1 MRELKDIR
9 SLRALRAEQY
19 LQRSQMSPEIDSDV
33 TEAAERDESVV
44 VEMPNRKPRTA
55 DDTEEVPPTASKPRK
70 RSSRQKQAS
79 TKQKQTSTSANRSW
93 EVTQKVDGDESA
105 PAVSGRS
112 QDVDVSDS
120 SLRGGASSGVEKTV
134 RPDVVT
140 RSPHPYSARLSK
152 PLQAFRVE
160 QAWDVP
166 RPINEELQQV
176 ESQMRRINQL
186 SNELETA
193 MVELKA
199 IAHEM
204 NREHHQDVNPT
215 VRRSHGVPAP
225 GNPLPTSPMQQFQT
239 PPSYGAAQSTN
250 FAQAE
255 QDAAVNAQTLRYLAN
270 RERPH
275 SSARVELPT
284 TNKERRVPVRRR
296 TLKYYLQQLQKF
308 LQLPSD
314 FSGLLINTGVWVLS
328 SAAISFGLKLL
339 MISFPWLVVPLTIL
353 KIVPAM
359 LAAYL
364 ALFVPNAGAISGYRL
379 LLVMVGFWL
388 GSKLG

>member
-19 LQRSQMSPEIDSDV
+19 LQRSQMSPEIDGEA
-33 TEAAERDESVV
+33 TEPVEPSESVV
-44 VEMPNRKPRTA
+44 VEMPNRKPRTG
-55 DDTEEVPPTASKPRK
+55 DDAEEPAPTAPKRK
-70 RSSRQKQAS
+70 RGGRQKQAS
-79 TKQKQTSTSANRSW
+79 TSKQKQTSTSANRAW
-93 EVTQKVDGDESA
+93 EVTQKADGDESV
-105 PAVSGRS
+105 PTVSGHS
-112 QDVDVSDS
+112 QDVEVSNS
-120 SLRGGASSGVEKTV
+120 SPRGNAPSSTENTV

-204 NREHHQDVNPT
+204 NREHQDVSST
-215 VRRSHGVPAP
+215 GRRSNGVPAA
-225 GNPLPTSPMQQFQT
+225 NASLPTSPTQQFQM
-239 PPSYGAAQSTN
+239 PPPYEATQAAN

-255 QDAAVNAQTLRYLAN
+255 QEAVANAQTLRYLAN
-270 RERPH
+270 RERAA
-275 SSARVELPT
+275 STTRVELPT
-284 TNKERRVPVRRR
+284 TLKERRVPVRRR
-296 TLKYYLQQLQKF
+296 TLRYYLQQLQKF

-314 FSGLLINTGVWVLS
+314 FSGLLINTGVWVLA

-339 MISFPWLVVPLTIL
+339 MMNFPWLVVPLTIL

-364 ALFVPNAGAISGYRL
+364 ALFVPNSGAISGYRL